1 MTEKELKHLSKTEML
16 GIMLHQEAE
25 LNTLKDSIREL
36 ESRLNTRTIAV
47 SQAGSIAEA
56 ALVINKVMEAAQL
69 AADQYLDNIRALS
82 EKQTSICQS
91 LQSESM
97 EMTTERVPEEKE
109 FRYEAGK
116 PK

>member
-16 GIMLHQEAE
+16 GIMLHQEDE

-36 ESRLNTRTIAV
+36 ESRLNARTIAV

-82 EKQTSICQS
+82 EKQDSVSQG
-91 LQSESM
+91 
-97 EMTTERVPEEKE
+97 ERGE
-109 FRYEAGK
+109 

>member
-25 LNTLKDSIREL
+25 LNALKDNILEL
-36 ESRLNTRTIAV
+36 ESRLNDRTIAV

-82 EKQTSICQS
+82 ERQ
-91 LQSESM
+91 ESVSQG
-97 EMTTERVPEEKE
+97 ERGEPE
-109 FRYEAGK
+109 
-116 PK
+116 